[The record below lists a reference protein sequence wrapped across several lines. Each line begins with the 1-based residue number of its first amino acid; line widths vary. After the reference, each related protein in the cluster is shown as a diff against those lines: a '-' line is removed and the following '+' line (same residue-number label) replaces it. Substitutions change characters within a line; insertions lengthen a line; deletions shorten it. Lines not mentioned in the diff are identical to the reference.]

1 MANKSKKYKVKL
13 NSVEKVEDLLQETYD
28 LACYQ
33 YNEAHNEM
41 NKLSQSTRL
50 SEEIIDGK
58 VKYAKAMHD
67 YLNDKDKA
75 IGRKIEI
82 AKLMTEVIKHGGD
95 VEKTLND
102 TEIEKTGAINLDKI
116 REAMSEYYTKDEE
129 PKKYT
134 LNKG

>member
-41 NKLSQSTRL
+41 NKLSQSTKL
-50 SEEIIDGK
+50 SDEIIDGK
-58 VKYAKAMHD
+58 AKYAKAMHD

-102 TEIEKTGAINLDKI
+102 SDLEKNTTFDIDKI
-116 REAMSEYYTKDEE
+116 RQAVSEYQSEDDI
-129 PKKYT
+129 KKYT